1 MAFDFYDALF
11 SIICCHMFEEGTH
24 DVESIKIYFRLQQE
38 KILFRF
44 VANPQKSEDIIGKV
58 IDAPPK
64 NGYILNLIKEGIRP
78 SVLKLGEIK
87 KILKGVLGNHGITKI
102 YLFGSYARGDA
113 NPSSD
118 IDIQR
123 DKGNIKTL
131 IEQGELE
138 DELKNNLG
146 KRWTWFSPLLIR
158 PIILDNKWKPTRLSY
173 ADWLNEQISL
183 KRGLFSILSFRI
195 TLRRLRV

>member
-1 MAFDFYDALF
+1 M
-11 SIICCHMFEEGTH
+11 
-24 DVESIKIYFRLQQE
+24 
-38 KILFRF
+38 
-44 VANPQKSEDIIGKV
+44 
-58 IDAPPK
+58 PPK

-138 DELKNNLG
+138 DELKNSLG

-173 ADWLNEQISL
+173 AD
-183 KRGLFSILSFRI
+183 
-195 TLRRLRV
+195 